1 MMPVAV
7 PHHVA
12 PVMVVPHHVPTM
24 MVMAHAM
31 AAMTVHAVH
40 PDLSHGGRGID
51 GTDHAGG
58 GRGGGDR
65 SGTQGCQD
73 GCGEKGFSHGLPQV
87 VVGNA
92 SKTTAPEPWERLRF
106 QDRSAGY
113 VLLNLACLT
122 EHSNSVALVGQPHFS
137 TQLAITSNG
146 THPALA
152 GH

>member
-1 MMPVAV
+1 MAMSVA
-7 PHHVA
+7 HHVA
-12 PVMVVPHHVPTM
+12 TVVMVVPHHVPTM

-73 GCGEKGFSHGLPQV
+73 GGGEKGLSHGLPHI

-92 SKTTAPEPWERLRF
+92 SKTTTPEPWERLRF
-106 QDRSAGY
+106 QERSAGY
-113 VLLNLACLT
+113 VLLLLA
-122 EHSNSVALVGQPHFS
+122 
-137 TQLAITSNG
+137 
-146 THPALA
+146 
-152 GH
+152 

>member
-1 MMPVAV
+1 MAMSVA
-7 PHHVA
+7 HHVA
-12 PVMVVPHHVPTM
+12 TVVMVVPHHVPTM

-73 GCGEKGFSHGLPQV
+73 GGGEKGLSYI

-92 SKTTAPEPWERLRF
+92 SKTTTPEPWERLRF
-106 QDRSAGY
+106 QERSAGY
-113 VLLNLACLT
+113 VLLLLA
-122 EHSNSVALVGQPHFS
+122 
-137 TQLAITSNG
+137 
-146 THPALA
+146 
-152 GH
+152 